1 MAYCSTSLLAR
12 SVAVDPF
19 TNTITAIDIAEN
31 LTIEVSE
38 APTATEEAP
47 YLIQPFRWV
56 FIALLWRDEASTPEG
71 DVTGRLVIISPH
83 GREFPG
89 PEQRLDLVDAPNG
102 RVLTLIPAF
111 PYTGNGSYR
120 LRYQVLRG
128 GNWQTV
134 SEFTVPLTI
143 TLSRNIADQ
152 SP

>member
-38 APTATEEAP
+38 APTATEKAP

-56 FIALLWRDEASTPEG
+56 FIALLWRDDASTPES
-71 DVTGRLVIISPH
+71 DITGRLVIVSPQ

-102 RVLTLIPAF
+102 RVLTMIPAF
-111 PYTGNGSYR
+111 PYTGNGPYR
-120 LRYQVLRG
+120 FCYQVLCG
-128 GNWQTV
+128 SNWQPV
-134 SEFTVPLTI
+134 SEFIVPLTI
-143 TLSRNIADQ
+143 TTNGAETDR